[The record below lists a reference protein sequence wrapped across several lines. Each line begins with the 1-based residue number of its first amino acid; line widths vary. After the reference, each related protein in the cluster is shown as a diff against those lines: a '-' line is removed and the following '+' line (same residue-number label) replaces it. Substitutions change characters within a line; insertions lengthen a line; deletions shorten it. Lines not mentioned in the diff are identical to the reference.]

1 MRQVNINNFKPT
13 DDIKE
18 NITKFQFYVNDNFP
32 YVFKDEDYINFD
44 TYIKKSNNVRNIIHF
59 LYWYDT
65 TTILGYRID
74 NKHKIY
80 TEKSFHE
87 MNKLLPS
94 FKLLKIEDFN
104 NYFKIIKNFNMNF
117 PSEMPYEF
125 QCIKKEI
132 DAKQ

>member
-65 TTILGYRID
+65 TTILGYRIN

-80 TEKSFHE
+80 G
-87 MNKLLPS
+87 
-94 FKLLKIEDFN
+94 
-104 NYFKIIKNFNMNF
+104 
-117 PSEMPYEF
+117 
-125 QCIKKEI
+125 KKFS
-132 DAKQ
+132 